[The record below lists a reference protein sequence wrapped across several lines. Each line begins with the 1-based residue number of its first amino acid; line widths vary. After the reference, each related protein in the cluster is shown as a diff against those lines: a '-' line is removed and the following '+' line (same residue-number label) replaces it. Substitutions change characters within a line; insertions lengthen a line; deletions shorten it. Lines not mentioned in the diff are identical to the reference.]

1 MLGCVSD
8 EIFLGTRSTHIIHV
22 LSPLGFAT
30 FVQLSSSS
38 VHILSIPLLR
48 SRIFSYGRKNR
59 NI

>member
-8 EIFLGTRSTHIIHV
+8 EIFLGTRSTHV